1 MPVSADE
8 VCRGGVPYPVAIEI
22 ARQMN
27 AGVGNGS
34 TDKLIAT
41 GMAPAQAQALSAQIN
56 AGSFD
61 SHKLAIAGHG
71 PELARMLKRVSG
83 L

>member
-1 MPVSADE
+1 MTVSADE
-8 VCRGGVPYPVAIEI
+8 VCRSGLPYPVAIEI

-34 TDKLIAT
+34 TDRLIST
-41 GMAPAQAQALSAQIN
+41 GMAPESAKALANQIN

-61 SHKLAIAGHG
+61 SHKLAVTGLG
-71 PELARMLKRVSG
+71 GTLATVLKRVSG